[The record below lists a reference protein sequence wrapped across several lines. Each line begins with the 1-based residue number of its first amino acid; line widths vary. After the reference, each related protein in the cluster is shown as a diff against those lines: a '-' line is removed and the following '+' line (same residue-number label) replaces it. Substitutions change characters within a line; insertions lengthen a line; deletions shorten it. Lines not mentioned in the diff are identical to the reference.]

1 MPQRH
6 ADATYTDRTFRAM
19 PGGCA
24 QLLAA
29 AGPLFPAASPL
40 RVLDIGCGTGEL
52 LFALAG
58 LFPEARLVGVDISED
73 NIRQASERLAGSG
86 LGDRLEFVCGD
97 YLRFAGTG
105 FDLICSVSTLHLIPA
120 ATETLFAKIAGELR
134 PGGAVLAT
142 LPVDGPHNRAVC
154 LARRAFR
161 GLRGPALERGLLGLA
176 RLVYGASVPAAV
188 LEDRLEY
195 MFILPRFL
203 AGRAFERVLA
213 AGPGLVVARREAEA
227 PHRFGK
233 LRHDLLTLVP
243 ARPAGAAAGEAS

>member
-1 MPQRH
+1 MPMPQ
-6 ADATYTDRTFRAM
+6 AEATYTDRTFRAM

-58 LFPEARLVGVDISED
+58 LFPEARMVGVDISED
-73 NIRQASERLAGSG
+73 NIRQAAARLAGSG

-97 YLRFAGTG
+97 YLRFDGTG

-120 ATETLFAKIAGELR
+120 ATETLFAKIAAELR
-134 PGGAVLAT
+134 PGGLVLAT
-142 LPVDGPHNRAVC
+142 LPVDGPHNRLLC

-161 GLRGPALERGLLGLA
+161 GLRGPALEWALLRLA

-203 AGRAFERVLA
+203 AGRAFEQALA
-213 AGPGLVVARREAEA
+213 AGPGLVVARREAEV

-233 LRHDLLTLVP
+233 LRHDLLTLAQ
-243 ARPAGAAAGEAS
+243 ARPARAAGEAS